1 MTRLAFSEHDQ
12 PYIRSPLKAAAPTSR
27 LRRARAQADEAIL
40 IFGFSGQAIQRF
52 VHLDPP
58 VLIRSWGLRD

>member
-1 MTRLAFSEHDQ
+1 MVN

-40 IFGFSGQAIQRF
+40 IFGLHARLYSGSSTW
-52 VHLDPP
+52 
-58 VLIRSWGLRD
+58 IRQY